1 DVEAL
6 EHLEPLRTPELRAG
20 VDGGLEA
27 DPTSRL
33 TIGRFRPL
41 LRHALTSGN
50 PRRRPASA
58 AAGPGVPH
66 HPLPAARGEALLA
79 DRYARV
85 RQGHGTRSKRR
96 KLGLGAE
103 PELSERAFRAIW
115 RTGHS
120 GDSRPSTGSART
132 HATAF
137 TQTDGSLDG
146 TRKES
151 AVIWLKYCDALGV
164 LRRDCPSRPSPTSRA
179 GGFGARCSH
188 SNGDS
193 LTSKPA
199 WRGSVQVRPTTPR
212 APHTQWRLSY

>member
-1 DVEAL
+1 MGVLQADLEPLVEEPDAVVGRDERPDQALRVLDPVDVEAL

-66 HPLPAARGEALLA
+66 HPVAAARGQALLA

-103 PELSERAFRAIW
+103 PELWERAFRAIW
-115 RTGHS
+115 RTGHN

-151 AVIWLKYCDALGV
+151 AVIWLKYRDALGV
-164 LRRDCPSRPSPTSRA
+164 LHHGLA
-179 GGFGARCSH
+179 GSERGAH
-188 SNGDS
+188 
-193 LTSKPA
+193 
-199 WRGSVQVRPTTPR
+199 TPM
-212 APHTQWRLSY
+212 ATG